1 MKTQLLVGGILLILA
16 TQACGESTPLPIPT
30 SVAEGAQFGVAGL
43 IPRNFPNPSAADWT
57 NLYETLPETGSL
69 LGVYTS
75 WSDSP
80 ETAGEIPSVVST
92 VYGLAD
98 RYDLIPVI
106 ALGFFNDMPDG
117 SIQTSIEL
125 SDPVERLL
133 FQQAALAIVETYQ
146 PPYLGLGVEVNRY
159 YEAAPSDFE
168 NYLSLYAE
176 TYDAIKAVSPQTKV
190 FAIFQLE
197 MLKGN
202 GFLLGNSE
210 NRQPQWE
217 LLSRFGDRLDLAAFT
232 TYPFLDYQSPGE
244 IPDDYYVEIP
254 TYTDKP
260 VAFTEM
266 GWPSAP
272 LTPFPDSPYG
282 GSEDEQVEFVRRFF
296 DLTSSLDLALAL
308 WSFPHDLGE
317 GGHPAFDSVSLR
329 HNNGDPKPA
338 LAVWQDLS
346 RGR

>member
-1 MKTQLLVGGILLILA
+1 MRKWLLEGGILLILA
-16 TQACGESTPLPIPT
+16 TQACGGSTPPPIPT
-30 SVAEGAQFGVAGL
+30 PLAREAQFGVAGL
-43 IPRNFPNPSAADWT
+43 IPRNFPHPSAADWT

-80 ETAGEIPSVVST
+80 EQAGEIPSVVSA

-98 RYDLIPVI
+98 RYAFIPVI

-117 SIQTSIEL
+117 SLQASIQL
-125 SDPVERLL
+125 SDPAQRLL
-133 FQQAALAIVETYQ
+133 FRQTALAIVEQYQ
-146 PPYLGLGVEVNRY
+146 PPYLGLGGEVNRY

-168 NYLSLYAE
+168 NYLTLYAE
-176 TYDAIKAVSPQTKV
+176 TYDAVKAVAPQTKV

-210 NRQPQWE
+210 TRQPQWE

-232 TYPFLDYQSPGE
+232 TYPFLDFQSPAD
-244 IPDDYYVEIP
+244 IPDDYYAEIAAH
-254 TYTDKP
+254 TGKP
-260 VAFTEM
+260 VAFTEI

-282 GSEDEQVEFVRRFF
+282 GSEDEQVAFVRRFF
-296 DLTSSLDLALAL
+296 DLTSGLDLSLAL

-329 HNNGDPKPA
+329 TNNGDAKPA
-338 LAVWQDLS
+338 LAVWQELS
-346 RGR
+346 QGR